1 MRVLVTG
8 GAGYIGRHV
17 VCQLFQAGHT
27 AEILDNFR
35 NASMADVHELEELL
49 QTALRVHAVDIV
61 HDKTTL
67 ERVIQIGAFDAVV
80 HLAAL
85 KSVPESFRDPV
96 AYYQVNVAGTLNLT
110 DAMERAGCRR
120 LIFSSS
126 ACVYGHQDTARQP
139 LRETLWPGQCTP
151 TSPYSLSKDLAE
163 RLLRG
168 LPKPWSVCALRYF
181 NPLGAHPSGRLG
193 DRGQGNVM
201 AKILACADTR
211 TPFVIHGDDYNT
223 EDGTCIRDY
232 VHVQDVAQA
241 HVEALERTPRP
252 WNGSVNI
259 GLGRGCSVRNLV
271 RAMQEAIGGAAALR
285 VTVGPRREGDAP
297 VLIADTACMREQYP
311 GWAPRYRLRDMC
323 AHAWAAHLRRGR
335 DAAAAALPIQPQ
347 SGGGGTP
354 EHAVHDVRGGDA
366 TRVGQVVHDAQL
378 QGDGKKVRL

>member
-27 AEILDNFR
+27 PEILDNFR

-67 ERVIQIGAFDAVV
+67 ERVLRMGSFDAVV

-85 KSVPESFRDPV
+85 KSVPDSFRDPL
-96 AYYQVNVAGTLNLT
+96 AYYQVNVAGTLHLA

-126 ACVYGHQDTARQP
+126 ACVYGHQDAAQQP
-139 LRETLWPGQCTP
+139 LRETLWPAACSP

-168 LPKPWSVCALRYF
+168 LPQPWSVCALRYF

-201 AKILACADTR
+201 AKLLACIDTN
-211 TPFVIHGDDYNT
+211 TPFVVHGNDYKT
-223 EDGTCIRDY
+223 EDGTCIRDFI
-232 VHVQDVAQA
+232 HVQDVAQA

-252 WNGSVNI
+252 WNGAVNV
-259 GLGRGCSVRNLV
+259 GLGRGCSVRRLV
-271 RAMQEAIGGAAALR
+271 EAMREATGRPLPCA
-285 VTVGPRREGDAP
+285 VGPRREGDAA
-297 VLIADTACMREQYP
+297 VSTADTACMREQYP

-323 AHAWAAHLRRGR
+323 RHAWAAHLRRR
-335 DAAAAALPIQPQ
+335 AADEDESNDVP
-347 SGGGGTP
+347 SGGGAP
-354 EHAVHDVRGGDA
+354 EHAVHDVGSGDA
-366 TRVGQVVHDAQL
+366 PRVGQVVHDAQL

>member
-27 AEILDNFR
+27 PEILDNFR

-67 ERVIQIGAFDAVV
+67 ERVLRMGSFDAVV

-85 KSVPESFRDPV
+85 KSVPDSFRDPL
-96 AYYQVNVAGTLNLT
+96 AYYQVNVAGTLHLA

-126 ACVYGHQDTARQP
+126 ACVYGHQDAAQQP
-139 LRETLWPGQCTP
+139 LRETLWPAACSP

-168 LPKPWSVCALRYF
+168 LPQPWSVCALRYF

-201 AKILACADTR
+201 AKLLACIDTN
-211 TPFVIHGDDYNT
+211 TPFVVHGDDYKT
-223 EDGTCIRDY
+223 EDGTCIRDP
-232 VHVQDVAQA
+232 VQ
-241 HVEALERTPRP
+241 
-252 WNGSVNI
+252 
-259 GLGRGCSVRNLV
+259 C
-271 RAMQEAIGGAAALR
+271 
-285 VTVGPRREGDAP
+285 
-297 VLIADTACMREQYP
+297 
-311 GWAPRYRLRDMC
+311 
-323 AHAWAAHLRRGR
+323 
-335 DAAAAALPIQPQ
+335 
-347 SGGGGTP
+347 
-354 EHAVHDVRGGDA
+354 
-366 TRVGQVVHDAQL
+366 
-378 QGDGKKVRL
+378 